1 MTKKE
6 FDNSSYK
13 WKAGIDY
20 RKNPELYS
28 VGKGEQGVLICEP
41 YKSEILPFWR
51 FATPEQAEL
60 SANKIFSL
68 FLEYL
73 KKDDFIGA
81 DMARKFLQMGFTR
94 SRRYYNYK
102 GGRKYKEDGD
112 LLERGTGDLKKMHSS
127 NIFYTKWREAE
138 ANPLYSLKKKHWRS
152 VYG

>member
-1 MTKKE
+1 MAKKA
-6 FDNSSYK
+6 FDNSTYK

-51 FATPEQAEL
+51 FANPGQAEI

-68 FLEYL
+68 FLEYIEN
-73 KKDDFIGA
+73 DDFIGA

-102 GGRKYKEDGD
+102 GGRKYKDDGG
-112 LLERGTGDLKKMHSS
+112 LLERGTGDPKKIESS
-127 NIFYTKWREAE
+127 QFFYDRWREAE
-138 ANPLYSLKKKHWRS
+138 AHLLYSTKKKQWQKI
-152 VYG
+152 YG